1 MMKKVFIILLWWVM
15 PFTTFSQTVTYAK
28 VLGTDTIPH
37 VCLKPCNVVTNRS
50 FKSRIA
56 EKRYNKLKRDVLKV
70 YPYAKLAGELLHKY
84 EQELQGIHSETMRKV
99 YMKKVENELKEQF
112 GDELMKLTINQG
124 RILIALIDRET
135 GETSYELVEELRGKF
150 SAFFW
155 QGLARIFGH
164 NLKTHYDPYGEQKD
178 IENIVQQIE
187 LGILVADN
195 KTR

>member
-1 MMKKVFIILLWWVM
+1 
-15 PFTTFSQTVTYAK
+15 
-28 VLGTDTIPH
+28 
-37 VCLKPCNVVTNRS
+37 
-50 FKSRIA
+50 
-56 EKRYNKLKRDVLKV
+56 
-70 YPYAKLAGELLHKY
+70 
-84 EQELQGIHSETMRKV
+84 
-99 YMKKVENELKEQF
+99 LKEQF
-112 GDELMKLTINQG
+112 GSELTSLTINQG

-164 NLKTHYDPYGEQKD
+164 NLKTHYDPDGEQRD

-195 KTR
+195 KKD